1 MDKLQKLYDLSL
13 NASDR
18 VAIWMHVNP
27 DPDAIGTA
35 LGLSW
40 LLKKKY
46 GVESDIFHDGSISHP
61 ENRSLLN
68 VLSLSFKTPAEFEQ
82 EQSKFKLVATVDTTH
97 KNTGYKIPLPDIIID
112 HHRVKVESKKHKFV
126 LIDPQ
131 AGAASSLIYELIKA
145 SEYDF
150 TEEDTTVSTALLFG
164 ILTDTNNL
172 LAETVSEIDFEA
184 FAYFRERA
192 NLSWI
197 QEIRSYPIPS
207 YFFQYEAIASAEE
220 NKHEW
225 NGTLISFL
233 GSLSPQRRGVLP
245 YIADRLMRK
254 EATDTTIIM
263 AIIDNHLEASV
274 RSKKVS
280 LDVNEF
286 VHTIFGEKHSGG
298 KRGSGGAKVPMG
310 LFQLPEDSSE
320 LKDQIIEVTKN
331 MIVSKIKREVIKDG

>member
-1 MDKLQKLYDLSL
+1 
-13 NASDR
+13 
-18 VAIWMHVNP
+18 
-27 DPDAIGTA
+27 
-35 LGLSW
+35 
-40 LLKKKY
+40 
-46 GVESDIFHDGSISHP
+46 
-61 ENRSLLN
+61 
-68 VLSLSFKTPAEFEQ
+68 
-82 EQSKFKLVATVDTTH
+82 
-97 KNTGYKIPLPDIIID
+97 
-112 HHRVKVESKKHKFV
+112 
-126 LIDPQ
+126 
-131 AGAASSLIYELIKA
+131 LIYELIKE
-145 SEYDF
+145 SDYDF
-150 TEEDTTVSTALLFG
+150 TEEDATVSTALLFG

-172 LAETVSEIDFEA
+172 LAETVSDIDFEA
-184 FAYFRERA
+184 FSYFRERA

-220 NKHEW
+220 NKNEW

-286 VHTIFGEKHSGG
+286 VKTIFGEQYAGG

-310 LFQLPEDSSE
+310 LFQLPEDSND

-331 MIVSKIKREVIKDG
+331 MIVLKIKREVIKDG